1 MTEHPILFSS
11 PMVRAILGGCKT
23 QTRRIV
29 KPQPDLTK
37 LGETVGPQGQRYY
50 GKNAKP
56 IESNGEWQFSI
67 PGAALYPW
75 RSPYGQPGDRL
86 WVRETWRA
94 SCHCDDESPSQMAP
108 RSADESVQVQYVADG
123 AESMSCC
130 SEWGKQRPS
139 IFMPRWASRITL
151 EVTGVRVERLQSISE
166 EDAEAE
172 GMRAQV
178 GDGGGRGSGYKW
190 HGIGYEGA
198 TAGHFHTPGGG
209 RCSCKIAGPTPA
221 QCAYR
226 DLWDSINAKR
236 APWASNPWVWVI
248 EFKRV
253 AP

>member
-1 MTEHPILFSS
+1 VTERPILFSA
-11 PMVRAILGGCKT
+11 PMVRAILEGRKT

-50 GKNAKP
+50 GKNAKQ

-86 WVRETWRA
+86 WVRETFY
-94 SCHCDDESPSQMAP
+94 CDDGHYPDGVPDSCQWREVEGKRLSIPLEEKRAEMLESMYY
-108 RSADESVQVQYVADG
+108 RADG
-123 AESMSCC
+123 EPQFEAPEGPIP
-130 SEWGKQRPS
+130 WRPS

-166 EDAEAE
+166 ADAAAE
-172 GMRAQV
+172 GV
-178 GDGGGRGSGYKW
+178 YTD
-190 HGIGYEGA
+190 
-198 TAGHFHTPGGG
+198 
-209 RCSCKIAGPTPA
+209 PA
-221 QCAYR
+221 CPAYDAYR
-226 DLWDSINAKR
+226 VLWDQINAKL

-253 AP
+253 TP